1 MKLWPRLPN
10 TAARDLFEVVSTEE
24 LTTLRETATISHPDA
39 AALAVGGSPVDDATI
54 RKLQEAVRDIADD
67 LGFPEPLQ
75 PVTIF
80 DQRATRVLHETM
92 GIVPADA
99 ASAEVWAFV
108 TLVVL
113 PDVAAWRFTS
123 RVESRLLGNYR
134 NVFRRLWWRA
144 ETIGVDLIDVPDGLG
159 EDELVNIMERANLAA
174 NPRNATM
181 LARLVVEH
189 GTRVGV
195 ARSELMRDLSK
206 RFLREQVVVNIDVL
220 EDRQVQD
227 ILERHFEESVSA
239 LGVAI
244 PG

>member
-1 MKLWPRLPN
+1 
-10 TAARDLFEVVSTEE
+10 
-24 LTTLRETATISHPDA
+24 
-39 AALAVGGSPVDDATI
+39 
-54 RKLQEAVRDIADD
+54 
-67 LGFPEPLQ
+67 
-75 PVTIF
+75 
-80 DQRATRVLHETM
+80 
-92 GIVPADA
+92 
-99 ASAEVWAFV
+99 
-108 TLVVL
+108 
-113 PDVAAWRFTS
+113 
-123 RVESRLLGNYR
+123 
-134 NVFRRLWWRA
+134 
-144 ETIGVDLIDVPDGLG
+144 
-159 EDELVNIMERANLAA
+159 VNIMERANLAA